1 MPELRDGE
9 TVRILIPNHPDLGKR
24 PWRALDFAHHL
35 RYATDPDTYLPGE
48 DPWLLPTA
56 LTDPAVADALE
67 AILQPSWIRRIDD
80 DTAYD
85 DPDSP
90 LISFSTP
97 HLTDTGG
104 DALTGGGIGRMGVFV
119 ATATRDQLDLLTAA
133 RTLLTE
139 AKATP
144 VRERSPWQQGIAEY
158 VDAMVEGEESDEI
171 EASISSWLL
180 MLRLFDIATSNTPTT
195 SHRPDRLLDERAKQV
210 RLPDPAG
217 TSPAAD
223 TALLLGFIDTAPG
236 RDVALDTDGADA
248 LRRLQ
253 TEWHVAIYGEKSSSG
268 GAILSSFLY

>member
-1 MPELRDGE
+1 MPELREGE

-35 RYATDPDTYLPGE
+35 RYATDPDTYMPGE
-48 DPWLLPTA
+48 DPWRLPAT
-56 LTDPAVADALE
+56 LTDPAVADALV
-67 AILQPSWIRRIDD
+67 AILQPSWIRRIGD
-80 DTAYD
+80 DTAFD

-90 LISFSTP
+90 LISFST
-97 HLTDTGG
+97 GSV
-104 DALTGGGIGRMGVFV
+104 GRMGVFV

-139 AKATP
+139 ATTTP
-144 VRERSPWQQGIAEY
+144 VRSRSPWQNDIAEY
-158 VDAMVEGEESDEI
+158 AFEMAEGEKNDEI
-171 EASISSWLL
+171 EASISSWFL
-180 MLRLFDIATSNTPTT
+180 MLRLFDIATTDTPATQ
-195 SHRPDRLLDERAKQV
+195 HRPDRLLDERAKQV

-223 TALLLGFIDTAPG
+223 TALLLGLIDTAAT

-253 TEWHVAIYGEKSSSG
+253 TEWHVAIYGAKATSG
-268 GAILSSFLY
+268 DALLSSFLY

>member
-1 MPELRDGE
+1 MPELRSGE

-35 RYATDPDTYLPGE
+35 RYATDPDTYLEGE
-48 DPWLLPTA
+48 DPWRLPTA

-97 HLTDTGG
+97 RLTDTGF

-139 AKATP
+139 AKTTP
-144 VRERSPWQQGIAEY
+144 VRERSPWQQ
-158 VDAMVEGEESDEI
+158 D
-171 EASISSWLL
+171 
-180 MLRLFDIATSNTPTT
+180 NTPTT

-223 TALLLGFIDTAPG
+223 TALLLGLIDATGG
-236 RDVALDTDGADA
+236 RDVTLDTDGADA

-253 TEWHVAIYGEKSSSG
+253 TEWHTAIYGDRSTTG
-268 GAILSSFLY
+268 NAILSSYLY